1 MQILFSLQALIEQ
14 IEKLCKE
21 EKITISQMLSEA
33 DLNSSV
39 IDNMKK
45 GSIPSIDK
53 IAIIASYFGVSTDSL
68 LGNESLCLS
77 DTEQKLLVYFR
88 SLNQEQQES
97 LLQNFNVLL

>member
-33 DLNSSV
+33 GLNSSV